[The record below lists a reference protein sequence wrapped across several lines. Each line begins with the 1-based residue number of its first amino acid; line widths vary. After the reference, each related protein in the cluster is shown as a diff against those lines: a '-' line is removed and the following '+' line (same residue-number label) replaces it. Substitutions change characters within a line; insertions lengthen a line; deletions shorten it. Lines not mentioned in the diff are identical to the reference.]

1 LISEIYLSLI
11 AMEYEVG
18 FTYTVSDE
26 QIEIHKKRSVLE
38 IFQWLEETNKFLQK
52 VQTPQERRRM
62 LEVKGKYPAW
72 FIDHLS
78 TECPGI
84 IAPPSASKE

>member
-1 LISEIYLSLI
+1 
-11 AMEYEVG
+11 MEYEVG